1 MIRYLRILHG
11 CAILNLADLSDDCSL
26 LIRQLLQPNVEQR
39 LGCGSRAAL
48 DVIEHRWFSS
58 IDFLRLYEQ
67 NYLAPYLP
75 IRDTLISFDG
85 ANEHRLKIRGKNLY
99 EKEFLHF

>member
-1 MIRYLRILHG
+1 MIRYLRIIDG
-11 CAILNLADLSDDCSL
+11 VSTLNLVDLSDECSH
-26 LIRQLLQPNVEQR
+26 LIRHLLESNVEKR

-58 IDFLRLYEQ
+58 IDFLDLYQQ

-75 IRDTLISFDG
+75 IRDTLISSNNDD
-85 ANEHRLKIRGKNLY
+85 EHRLKIKGENLY
-99 EKEFLHF
+99 EKEFVDF

>member
-11 CAILNLADLSDDCSL
+11 CSILNLADLSDTCSQ

-39 LGCGSRAAL
+39 LGCGLRAAL
-48 DVIEHRWFSS
+48 DVLEHRWFSS
-58 IDFLRLYEQ
+58 LDFLRLYQ
-67 NYLAPYLP
+67 QTYLAPYLP
-75 IRDTLISFDG
+75 IRDTLISSDD
-85 ANEHRLKIRGKNLY
+85 ADEHRLKIRGKNLY